1 MEMEA
6 TRQARVDDT
15 SVVVMLYM
23 ALELSGAKWK
33 VAIGDG
39 KRRPSQHTLKAADV
53 LGLLGVLAKAKKRCG
68 LSEAVRVMSCYE
80 AGRDGFWLHRWLLEQ
95 GIGNLVVDSSSIE
108 VNRRARRAKS
118 DGLDAAKLYEMLVR
132 YAGGET
138 RVWRVVRV
146 PTVEQEDARRL
157 HRELERLKKER
168 NAHVSRMR
176 SLAVLHN
183 VRLERIGGRGW
194 AQRLEQLQ
202 GRLPAALGQEIARE
216 SRRLELVSTQIG
228 ALERER
234 QGQLEAMLEQGG
246 PLAALMRL
254 RAIGVQSAWVL
265 VRELFGWRRFGNRRE
280 LAGCVGVSPSPYDSG
295 QSEHCQG
302 ISKAG
307 NARVRKL
314 LVEIAW
320 YWLRYQPH
328 SALSQWF
335 GQPLWRRGQAHA
347 PHRHRS
353 ARQAPAGGA
362 VALPRAWGDPR
373 RGTAQGAARRGLGE
387 RAGMQAGLRL

>member
-1 MEMEA
+1 MET
-6 TRQARVDDT
+6 TRQALLNDT

-39 KRRPSQHTLKAADV
+39 KRAASQHTLKAADV
-53 LGLLGVLAKAKKRCG
+53 LGLLGVIAKAKKRCG
-68 LSEAVRVMSCYE
+68 VSGAVQVMSCYE

-95 GIGNLVVDSSSIE
+95 GIDNVVVDSSSIE

-118 DGLDAAKLYEMLVR
+118 DGLDAAKLYEMLLR
-132 YAGGET
+132 YVGGEK

-194 AQRLEQLQ
+194 QQRLDSLQ
-202 GRLPAALGQEIARE
+202 GRLPAALWQEIARE
-216 SRRLELVSTQIG
+216 SRRLELVNTQIG

-234 QGQLEAMLEQGG
+234 QEQLEGMLAQGG
-246 PLAALMRL
+246 PLAALVQL

-265 VRELFGWRRFGNRRE
+265 VHELFGWRRFGNRRE
-280 LAGCVGVSPSPYDSG
+280 LAGCVGLSPSPYDSG
-295 QSEHCQG
+295 ASAHEQG

-307 NARVRKL
+307 NRRARSL

-335 GQPLWRRGQAHA
+335 AQRFGSGGKRMRRIGIVALARRLLVALWRYLEHGLIPCGAQLK
-347 PHRHRS
+347 
-353 ARQAPAGGA
+353 ARPA
-362 VALPRAWGDPR
+362 
-373 RGTAQGAARRGLGE
+373 
-387 RAGMQAGLRL
+387 AG

>member
-1 MEMEA
+1 
-6 TRQARVDDT
+6 
-15 SVVVMLYM
+15 M

-39 KRRPSQHTLKAADV
+39 KRAPSQHTLKAADV
-53 LGLLGVLAKAKKRCG
+53 LGLLGVVEKAKKRCKLTG
-68 LSEAVRVMSCYE
+68 AVRVMSCYE

-95 GIGNLVVDSSSIE
+95 GIDNVVVDSSSIE

-132 YAGGET
+132 YAAGEQ

-157 HRELERLKKER
+157 HRELERLNQER

-183 VRLERIGGRGW
+183 VHLERVGGRGW
-194 AQRLEQLQ
+194 GLRLEQLQ
-202 GRLPAALGQEIARE
+202 GRLPAALWQEIARE
-216 SRRLELVSTQIG
+216 SRRLELVTTQI
-228 ALERER
+228 AVVERSRKE
-234 QGQLEAMLEQGG
+234 QLEAMLKQGG
-246 PLAALMRL
+246 PLAALLRL

-265 VRELFGWRRFGNRRE
+265 VRELFGWRQFGNRRE

-295 QSEHCQG
+295 DSEHEQG

-307 NARVRKL
+307 NRRVRSL
-314 LVEIAW
+314 LVELAW
-320 YWLRYQPH
+320 LWLRYQPH

-335 GQPLWRRGQAHA
+335 ARRFGSGGKRMRRIGIVALARRLLVALWRYLEQGVIPPGAQLKA
-347 PHRHRS
+347 
-353 ARQAPAGGA
+353 QPA
-362 VALPRAWGDPR
+362 
-373 RGTAQGAARRGLGE
+373 
-387 RAGMQAGLRL
+387 AG

>member
-1 MEMEA
+1 MEA
-6 TRQARVDDT
+6 TRQALVDDT
-15 SVVVMLYM
+15 SVTVMLYM
-23 ALELSGAKWK
+23 ALELSASKWK
-33 VAIGDG
+33 VALADG
-39 KRRPSQHTLKAADV
+39 KRAASQHTVTAGDV
-53 LGLLGVLAKAKKRCG
+53 AGLLLLVEKAKKRGG
-68 LSEAVRVMSCYE
+68 LKGAVKVMSCYE
-80 AGRDGFWLHRWLLEQ
+80 AGREGFWLHRWLLEQ
-95 GIGNLVVDSSSIE
+95 GIDNVVVDSSSIE

-183 VRLERIGGRGW
+183 VCLERIGGRGW
-194 AQRLEQLQ
+194 AQQLEQLQ
-202 GRLPAALGQEIARE
+202 GRLPAALWQEIARE

-234 QGQLEAMLEQGG
+234 QEQLEAMLKQGG
-246 PLAALMRL
+246 PLVALMQL

-280 LAGCVGVSPSPYDSG
+280 LAGCVGLSPSPYDSG
-295 QSEHCQG
+295 ESEHCQG

-307 NARVRKL
+307 NQRVRKL

-335 GQPLWRRGQAHA
+335 GQRFGSGGKRMRRIGIVALARRLLVALWRYLEHGVI
-347 PHRHRS
+347 
-353 ARQAPAGGA
+353 PAG
-362 VALPRAWGDPR
+362 
-373 RGTAQGAARRGLGE
+373 AQLKARPAAG
-387 RAGMQAGLRL
+387 

>member
-1 MEMEA
+1 MET

-15 SVVVMLYM
+15 SVALMLYM

-39 KRRPSQHTLKAADV
+39 RRAPSQHTLKAADV
-53 LGLLGVLAKAKKRCG
+53 LGLLGVIEKAKKRCK
-68 LSEAVRVMSCYE
+68 LSGAVRVMSCYE

-95 GIGNLVVDSSSIE
+95 GIDNVVVDSSSIE
-108 VNRRARRAKS
+108 VKRRARRAKS

-132 YAGGET
+132 YVGGEQ
-138 RVWRVVRV
+138 RVWGVVRV

-183 VRLERIGGRGW
+183 VHLERIGGRGW

-202 GRLPAALGQEIARE
+202 GRLPAALWEEIARE
-216 SRRLELVSTQIG
+216 SRRLELVVTQI
-228 ALERER
+228 AAVERSR
-234 QGQLEAMLEQGG
+234 AQQLQAMLEQEG
-246 PLAALMRL
+246 PLGALVRL
-254 RAIGVQSAWVL
+254 RGIGVPSAWVL
-265 VRELFGWRRFGNRRE
+265 VRELFGWRRFANRRE
-280 LAGCVGVSPSPYDSG
+280 LAGCVGLSPSPYDSG
-295 QSEHCQG
+295 ASAHEQG

-307 NARVRKL
+307 NRRVRSL
-314 LVEIAW
+314 AVELAW

-335 GQPLWRRGQAHA
+335 AQRFGSGGKRMRRIGIVALARRLLVALWRYLEHGVL
-347 PHRHRS
+347 
-353 ARQAPAGGA
+353 PAG
-362 VALPRAWGDPR
+362 
-373 RGTAQGAARRGLGE
+373 AQLKAQAA
-387 RAGMQAGLRL
+387 AG